1 MTSFL
6 NRPDGDARRRLAYA
20 VRGAGPL
27 VITVPGMGD
36 LRSADDALADALLAD
51 GFRVA
56 QLDLRGHGESDI
68 GFAELGDAAT
78 ASDIAALIDELG
90 GPALVIGTSMSASAA
105 VLAAAQHPELV
116 RGIVLL
122 SPFVR
127 NAPGDPRIMRAM
139 FRMLFARPWGVA
151 AWTWYYRSVIN
162 KGTTPADHAAH
173 VAEIRAWLR
182 RPGRLAYF
190 RRLAV
195 TLDHAE
201 VAERA
206 VGVTVPALAVIGALD
221 PDYRDPA
228 AELAHVGDVLGAE
241 TLLVDDAA
249 HYPHRQRPELVVP
262 AIRDFAA
269 RTAGARNGTR
279 A

>member
-1 MTSFL
+1 MTSSL
-6 NRPDGDARRRLAYA
+6 NRLDGDARRRLAYA

-27 VITVPGMGD
+27 VIAVPGMGD
-36 LRSADDALADALLAD
+36 LRSADDALADALIAD

-56 QLDLRGHGESDI
+56 QLDLRGHGDSDI
-68 GFAELGDAAT
+68 GFAELGDIAT

-90 GPALVIGTSMSASAA
+90 EPALLIGTSMSASAA
-105 VLAAAQHPELV
+105 VLVAAQHPELV
-116 RGIVLL
+116 RGIVLV

-127 NAPGDPRIMRAM
+127 NAPGDPRLMRAM

-162 KGTTPADHAAH
+162 KGAAPADHAAH
-173 VAEIRAWLR
+173 VARIRAWLR
-182 RPGRLAYF
+182 RPGRLAEF

-201 VAERA
+201 VADRVA
-206 VGVTVPALAVIGALD
+206 DVTAPALAVIGALD

-228 AELAHVGDVLGAE
+228 AELAHVAEVLGAE
-241 TLLVDDAA
+241 TLLIEDAA
-249 HYPHRQRPELVVP
+249 HYPHRQRPDLVIPV
-262 AIRDFAA
+262 IRDFAA
-269 RTAGARNGTR
+269 RTAGARNG
-279 A
+279 AHA